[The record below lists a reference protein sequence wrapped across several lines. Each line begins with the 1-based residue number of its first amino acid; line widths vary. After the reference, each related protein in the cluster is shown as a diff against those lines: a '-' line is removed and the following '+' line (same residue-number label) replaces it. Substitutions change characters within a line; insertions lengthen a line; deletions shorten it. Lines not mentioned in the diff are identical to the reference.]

1 MQQLLGS
8 SGPWR
13 TLIPSAAQRVM
24 SAQKPLHCCLKPVGA
39 VYWVLSRRPW
49 VIPLGRSVVCEW
61 KAKRADVRIVRIES
75 ALLVLAPLVP
85 PSSAPITLSYP
96 HPPLLSVRKA
106 STKVAAILHRGSG
119 SHLHALGRR
128 RRSQCGPW
136 SEPCGVPPVLPTSL
150 GLTSHRSTR
159 IPTHTHMAK
168 YAAVVP
174 FPYGILVHL
183 SQPGTGNHVFF
194 KCFHFFILII
204 IFWVEN
210 YNSLFIPLTFFSL
223 FFHSCF
229 SFLWHFHF
237 SFLCFE
243 NGPWSLGIATRSFFS
258 NPFRFSSFC
267 FVSVS
272 LWLFFVPLIWKLS
285 LEIIKRSFFSN
296 PFRFSSFLY
305 RFAYVSFLCLQNWPW
320 KLSKGTFSRTLFV
333 FFVFV
338 SFWICFLPLPSK
350 LTLEIVKRNFFS
362 NPFSFFFSFLLFFL
376 LFLQNWPWKLSK
388 GVFLEPVSFCF
399 FFSPVFS
406 FPFSWSFYVVFIFF
420 FSVFLFNCSF
430 FLCFSFFI

>member
-1 MQQLLGS
+1 MGLDRLPWPVWFRKMPGNLKNRIPANMEHGHGLFHIGFHRIRIRITTKMQQLLGS

-183 SQPGTGNHVFF
+183 SQPGTGNHVF
-194 KCFHFFILII
+194 L
-204 IFWVEN
+204 N
-210 YNSLFIPLTFFSL
+210 
-223 FFHSCF
+223 
-229 SFLWHFHF
+229 
-237 SFLCFE
+237 
-243 NGPWSLGIATRSFFS
+243 
-258 NPFRFSSFC
+258 
-267 FVSVS
+267 
-272 LWLFFVPLIWKLS
+272 
-285 LEIIKRSFFSN
+285 
-296 PFRFSSFLY
+296 
-305 RFAYVSFLCLQNWPW
+305 
-320 KLSKGTFSRTLFV
+320 
-333 FFVFV
+333 
-338 SFWICFLPLPSK
+338 
-350 LTLEIVKRNFFS
+350 
-362 NPFSFFFSFLLFFL
+362 
-376 LFLQNWPWKLSK
+376 
-388 GVFLEPVSFCF
+388 
-399 FFSPVFS
+399 
-406 FPFSWSFYVVFIFF
+406 VFIFSF
-420 FSVFLFNCSF
+420 WSSF
-430 FLCFSFFI
+430 FGLKIIIPFLSPLRFFHCFFIPVFPSFGIFIFLSFASKMVLGP